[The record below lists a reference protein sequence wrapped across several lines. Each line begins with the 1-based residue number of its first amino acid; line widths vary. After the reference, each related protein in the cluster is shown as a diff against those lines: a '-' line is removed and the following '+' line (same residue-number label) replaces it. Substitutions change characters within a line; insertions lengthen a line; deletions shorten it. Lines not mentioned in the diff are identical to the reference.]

1 MDTLTIREKTT
12 GPISMQLL
20 ANELPIDL
28 TGAYSVK
35 LEMKDK
41 KNKTYRYSTTDDTP
55 AIVITDAED
64 GEVTFTPPDK
74 NVFQYLSSPYNFYFW
89 VYIDED
95 RRYAVPEDRAASFVL
110 LKEY

>member
-1 MDTLTIREKTT
+1 METLTIREKTT
-12 GPISMQLL
+12 GPISIQLL
-20 ANELPIDL
+20 ADGLPINL
-28 TGAYSVK
+28 TGVHSVK

-41 KNKTYRYSTTDDTP
+41 KNRTYRYATTDVTP

-74 NVFQYLSSPYNFYFW
+74 AVFQYLSSPYNFYFW

-95 RRYAVPEDRAASFVL
+95 QRYAVPEDRAGSFVL